1 MARKKTKTRNIYIT
15 KEPDWKK
22 FMGLTD
28 PEEQEKAFRSVDYFV
43 HSEISTKDAVA
54 KYRKWVKEASG
65 WAPEEIKVILKNPD
79 WRFSSS
85 AKYAWCWDKLGYMPE
100 CFAKFYDKKK
110 DDLITT
116 GKEVVEELQE
126 KKKETKP
133 KISIQERML
142 DQITDLCG
150 QWEDL
155 IDKFIETGKINIK
168 SFDPEKDMKVYDG
181 GGVIKPNHAKLIKEN
196 FTAIHEEAKESLAG
210 TCDQLNEAYNFM
222 NKKMKQDYVAFF
234 EKIMN
239 ACDALILT
247 GKANRK
253 QRKPR
258 ARSKDAIIK
267 KMKFQVSDGSL
278 GIASISPT
286 DVVYA
291 NEVWVYN
298 TKTRKVGVY
307 HAKNKDPRN
316 LQRAGA
322 GLMVKGTT
330 FQDFD
335 PETSVQKTLRK
346 PAEQINNWTGNA
358 KTRFAKAFD
367 EVNTTPTK
375 LTGRLNDTTIILK
388 AF

>member
-1 MARKKTKTRNIYIT
+1 MAKRKQRTVYVT

-22 FMGLTD
+22 FRGITD
-28 PEEQEKAFRSVDYFV
+28 PEQQEKAFRSVDYFV

-110 DDLITT
+110 DDLIAT
-116 GKEVVEELQE
+116 GKEIVEEQQE
-126 KKKETKP
+126 KKKEAKP

-142 DQITDLCG
+142 DQICDLCG
-150 QWEDL
+150 DWDDL
-155 IDKFIETGKINIK
+155 LDQFVEKEKFELKK
-168 SFDPEKDMKVYDG
+168 FDPEKDLKVYRG
-181 GGVIKPNHAKLIKEN
+181 GIIKPAHAKIVKEQYEGIY
-196 FTAIHEEAKESLAG
+196 AEALENLAG
-210 TCDQLNEAYNFM
+210 TCEQLKEAYSFM
-222 NKKMKQDYVAFF
+222 DKKMKKDYVAFF
-234 EKIMN
+234 EKIN
-239 ACDALILT
+239 AACDAIILT

-267 KMKFQVSDGSL
+267 KLKFQLNDGAL

-291 NEVWVYN
+291 NELWVYN

-307 HAKNKDPRN
+307 HAKDKDPRG
-316 LQRAGA
+316 LQRQGA

-330 FQDFD
+330 IQDFD
-335 PETSVQKTLRK
+335 EETSVQKTLRK
-346 PAEQINNWTGNA
+346 PAEQINNWTGKA
-358 KTRFAKAFD
+358 KTKFAKAFD
-367 EVNTTPTK
+367 EVKTTPTK
-375 LTGRLNDTTIILK
+375 LTGRINDSTILLQV
-388 AF
+388 F

>member
-1 MARKKTKTRNIYIT
+1 MAKRKQRTVYVT

-22 FMGLTD
+22 FRGITD
-28 PEEQEKAFRSVDYFV
+28 PEQQEKAFRSVDYFV

-110 DDLITT
+110 DDLIAT
-116 GKEVVEELQE
+116 GKEIVEEQQE
-126 KKKETKP
+126 KKKEAKP

-142 DQITDLCG
+142 EQICDLCG
-150 QWEDL
+150 DWDDL
-155 IDKFIETGKINIK
+155 LDQFVEKEKFELKK
-168 SFDPEKDMKVYDG
+168 FDPEKDMKVYG
-181 GGVIKPNHAKLIKEN
+181 GGIIKPAHAKMVKEQYEGIY
-196 FTAIHEEAKESLAG
+196 AEAQENLAG
-210 TCDQLNEAYNFM
+210 TCEQLKEAYSFM
-222 NKKMKQDYVAFF
+222 DKKMKKDYVAFF
-234 EKIMN
+234 EKIN
-239 ACDALILT
+239 AACDAIILT

-267 KMKFQVSDGSL
+267 KLKFQLNDGAL

-291 NEVWVYN
+291 NELWVYN

-307 HAKNKDPRN
+307 HAMNKDPRG
-316 LQRAGA
+316 LGRPGA

-330 FQDFD
+330 IQEFD
-335 PETSVQKTLRK
+335 VERSVQKTLRK
-346 PAEQINNWTGNA
+346 PAEQISNWTGNA
-358 KTRFAKAFD
+358 KTKFAKTFE
-367 EVNTTPTK
+367 EVKTTPTK
-375 LTGRLNDTTIILK
+375 LNGRMNDTTIILK

>member
-1 MARKKTKTRNIYIT
+1 MAKRKQRTVYVT

-22 FMGLTD
+22 FRGITD
-28 PEEQEKAFRSVDYFV
+28 PEQQEKAFRSVDYFV

-110 DDLITT
+110 DDLIAT
-116 GKEVVEELQE
+116 GKEIVEEQQE
-126 KKKETKP
+126 KKKDAKP

-142 DQITDLCG
+142 EQICDLCG
-150 QWEDL
+150 DWDDL
-155 IDKFIETGKINIK
+155 LDQFVEKEKFELKK
-168 SFDPEKDMKVYDG
+168 FDPEKDLKVYRG
-181 GGVIKPNHAKLIKEN
+181 GIIKPAHAKIVKEQYEGIY
-196 FTAIHEEAKESLAG
+196 AEALENLAG
-210 TCDQLNEAYNFM
+210 TCEQLKEAYSFM
-222 NKKMKQDYVAFF
+222 DKKMKKDYVAFF
-234 EKIMN
+234 EKIN
-239 ACDALILT
+239 AACDAIILT

-267 KMKFQVSDGSL
+267 KLKFQLNDGAL

-291 NEVWVYN
+291 NELWVYN

-307 HAKNKDPRN
+307 HAKDKDPRG
-316 LQRAGA
+316 LQRQGA

-330 FQDFD
+330 IQDFD
-335 PETSVQKTLRK
+335 EETSVQKTLRK
-346 PAEQINNWTGNA
+346 PAEQINNWTGKA
-358 KTRFAKAFD
+358 KTKFAQAFD
-367 EVNTTPTK
+367 EVKTTPTK
-375 LTGRLNDTTIILK
+375 LTGRINDSTILLQV
-388 AF
+388 F

>member
-1 MARKKTKTRNIYIT
+1 MAKRKQRTVYVT

-22 FMGLTD
+22 FRGITD
-28 PEEQEKAFRSVDYFV
+28 PEQQEKAFRSVDYFV

-65 WAPEEIKVILKNPD
+65 WDKEEIKIILKNPD

-100 CFAKFYDKKK
+100 RFAEFYTSRKEG
-110 DDLITT
+110 LLQT
-116 GKEVVEELQE
+116 GKEVVEEQQE
-126 KKKETKP
+126 KKKEAKP

-142 DQITDLCG
+142 EQVTDLCG
-150 QWEDL
+150 DWDDL
-155 IDKFIETGKINIK
+155 LDQFVEKEKFELKK
-168 SFDPEKDMKVYDG
+168 FDPEKDMKVYG
-181 GGVIKPNHAKLIKEN
+181 GGLIKPAHAKIVKEQYEGIY
-196 FTAIHEEAKESLAG
+196 AEALENLAG
-210 TCDQLNEAYNFM
+210 TCEQLKEAYSFM
-222 NKKMKQDYVAFF
+222 DKKMKKDYVAFF
-234 EKIMN
+234 EKIN
-239 ACDALILT
+239 AACDAIILT

-267 KMKFQVSDGSL
+267 KLKFQLNDGAL

-291 NEVWVYN
+291 NELWVYN

-307 HAKNKDPRN
+307 HAKDKDPRG
-316 LQRAGA
+316 LQRQGA

-330 FQDFD
+330 IQDFD
-335 PETSVQKTLRK
+335 EETSVQKTLRK
-346 PAEQINNWTGNA
+346 PAEQINNWTGKA
-358 KTRFAKAFD
+358 KTKFAKAFD
-367 EVNTTPTK
+367 EVKTTPTK
-375 LTGRLNDTTIILK
+375 LTGRINDSTILLQV
-388 AF
+388 F

>member
-1 MARKKTKTRNIYIT
+1 MAKRKQRTVYVT

-22 FMGLTD
+22 FRGITD
-28 PEEQEKAFRSVDYFV
+28 PEQQEKAFRSVDYFV

-110 DDLITT
+110 DDLIAT
-116 GKEVVEELQE
+116 GKEIVEEQQE
-126 KKKETKP
+126 KKKEAKP

-142 DQITDLCG
+142 DQICDLCG
-150 QWEDL
+150 DWDDL
-155 IDKFIETGKINIK
+155 LDQFVEKEKFELKK
-168 SFDPEKDMKVYDG
+168 FDPEKDLKVYRG
-181 GGVIKPNHAKLIKEN
+181 GIIKPAHAKIVKEQYEGIY
-196 FTAIHEEAKESLAG
+196 AEALENLAG
-210 TCDQLNEAYNFM
+210 TCEQLKEAYSFM
-222 NKKMKQDYVAFF
+222 DKKMKKDYVAFF
-234 EKIMN
+234 EKIN
-239 ACDALILT
+239 AACDAIILT

-267 KMKFQVSDGSL
+267 KLKFQLNDGAL

-307 HAKNKDPRN
+307 HALNKDPRN

-330 FQDFD
+330 FQDFN

-346 PAEQINNWTGNA
+346 PAEQISNWTGNA
-358 KTRFAKAFD
+358 KTKFAKTFD
-367 EVNTTPTK
+367 EVKTTATK
-375 LTGRLNDTTIILK
+375 LTGRMNDTTIILK

>member
-1 MARKKTKTRNIYIT
+1 MAKRKQRTVYVT

-22 FMGLTD
+22 FRGITD
-28 PEEQEKAFRSVDYFV
+28 PEQQEKAFRSVDYFV

-110 DDLITT
+110 DDLIAT
-116 GKEVVEELQE
+116 GKEIVEEQQE
-126 KKKETKP
+126 KKKDAKP

-142 DQITDLCG
+142 EQICDLCG
-150 QWEDL
+150 DWDDL
-155 IDKFIETGKINIK
+155 LDQFVEKEKFELKK
-168 SFDPEKDMKVYDG
+168 FDPEKDLKVYRG
-181 GGVIKPNHAKLIKEN
+181 GIIKPAHAKIVKEQYEGIY
-196 FTAIHEEAKESLAG
+196 AEALENLAG
-210 TCDQLNEAYNFM
+210 TCEQLKEAYSFM
-222 NKKMKQDYVAFF
+222 DKKMKKDYLAFF
-234 EKIMN
+234 EKINN
-239 ACDALILT
+239 ACDAVILT

-258 ARSKDAIIK
+258 ARSKDVIIK
-267 KMKFQVSDGSL
+267 KMKFQVSDGTL

-291 NEVWVYN
+291 NELWVYN

-307 HAKNKDPRN
+307 HATNKDPRG
-316 LQRAGA
+316 LGRPGA

-330 FQDFD
+330 IQDYD
-335 PETSVQKTLRK
+335 EESSVQKTLRK

-367 EVNTTPTK
+367 EVKTTPTK
-375 LTGRLNDTTIILK
+375 LNGRMNDTTIILK

>member
-1 MARKKTKTRNIYIT
+1 MAKRKQRTVYVT

-22 FMGLTD
+22 FRGITD
-28 PEEQEKAFRSVDYFV
+28 PEQQEKAFRSVDYFV

-65 WAPEEIKVILKNPD
+65 WDKEEIKIILKNPD

-100 CFAKFYDKKK
+100 RFAEFYTSRKEG
-110 DDLITT
+110 LLQT
-116 GKEVVEELQE
+116 GKEVVEEQQE

-142 DQITDLCG
+142 EQVTDLCG
-150 QWEDL
+150 DWDDL
-155 IDKFIETGKINIK
+155 LDQFVEKEKFELKK
-168 SFDPEKDMKVYDG
+168 FDPEKDMKVYG
-181 GGVIKPNHAKLIKEN
+181 GGLIKPAHAKIVKEQYEGIY
-196 FTAIHEEAKESLAG
+196 AEALENLAG
-210 TCDQLNEAYNFM
+210 TCEQLKEAYSFM
-222 NKKMKQDYVAFF
+222 DKKMKKDYVAFF
-234 EKIMN
+234 EKIN
-239 ACDALILT
+239 AACDAIILT

-258 ARSKDAIIK
+258 ARSKDSIIK
-267 KMKFQVSDGSL
+267 KLKFQLNDGAL

-291 NEVWVYN
+291 NELWVYN

-307 HAKNKDPRN
+307 HAKDKDPRG
-316 LQRAGA
+316 LQRQGA

-330 FQDFD
+330 IQDFD
-335 PETSVQKTLRK
+335 EETSVQKTLRK
-346 PAEQINNWTGNA
+346 PAEQINNWTGKA
-358 KTRFAKAFD
+358 KTKFAKAFD
-367 EVNTTPTK
+367 EVKTTPTK
-375 LTGRLNDTTIILK
+375 LTGRINDSTILLQV
-388 AF
+388 F